1 MGRLDGKVALVT
13 GAGRGIGKAGAL
25 LFAREGARV
34 VVAEIDAAL
43 GEETVAAIKQ
53 TGDDAVFIRADV
65 SQARDMERAVATAVK
80 TYGKLDI
87 LYNNAARIQSPAF
100 IENITEEEWDR
111 ILAIN
116 LKSVWLG
123 MKYAIP
129 EMLRIGGGVIV
140 NTGSKG
146 GERGMRN
153 LGAYCASKG
162 GIHALTRVTAME
174 LAKKNIRVNALC
186 PGIIATEMVATSPPE
201 EIATF
206 SANIPQ
212 GRLGK
217 PEEVAYAALFL
228 ASDESSH
235 ITGQLLVIDG
245 GILINDPQMI
255 RPQDSK

>member
-1 MGRLDGKVALVT
+1 MGRLAGKVALVT

-25 LFAREGARV
+25 LFAREGAQL

-43 GEETVAAIKQ
+43 GEETVAAIEKD
-53 TGDDAVFIRADV
+53 GGAAVFVPTDV
-65 SQARDMERAVATAVK
+65 SQARDMERAVKMTVS

-100 IENITEEEWDR
+100 TENITEEEWDR

-129 EMLRIGGGVIV
+129 EMLKIGGGVIV

-146 GERGMRN
+146 GERGLRN

-186 PGIIATEMVATSPPE
+186 PGIIATEMAATSPPE
-201 EIATF
+201 EMATF
-206 SANIPQ
+206 SATIPQ
-212 GRLGK
+212 GRMGTSK
-217 PEEVAYAALFL
+217 EVAYAALFL
-228 ASDESSH
+228 ASDEASH
-235 ITGQLLVIDG
+235 ITGQLLVVDG
-245 GILINDPQMI
+245 GILVNDPQMI
-255 RPQDSK
+255 RPPDNT